1 MKENNNGCSWIH
13 DLLSDIMTLSSEK
26 ERAELMGKYRLAYTD
41 EADRLI
47 IQDADIISE
56 MLVRMKNY
64 NSIIN
69 HKLSSLTEEER
80 AELRETERI
89 IDDNLFDYY
98 FQPIVN
104 TRDGGIYSYEALMR
118 PRSAMKLSPLRVLK
132 YAGLVDRL
140 SDIERETF
148 LNVLS
153 IIDLRKNDF
162 MGKFVFINSI
172 PEAKLSTEDFRRVTK
187 MLLKHSDMAVVEMTE
202 QSEVDDDSL
211 RKLKERYQ
219 NMGIR
224 MAIDDYGSGYSN
236 VGNLLRYMPNYV
248 KIDRSLLSDIQDSP
262 KKRHFVREI
271 IQFCHDN
278 DILALAEGVETA
290 EELHTVIMLGADLV
304 QGFFIAR
311 PARR

>member
-1 MKENNNGCSWIH
+1 
-13 DLLSDIMTLSSEK
+13 MTLSSEK